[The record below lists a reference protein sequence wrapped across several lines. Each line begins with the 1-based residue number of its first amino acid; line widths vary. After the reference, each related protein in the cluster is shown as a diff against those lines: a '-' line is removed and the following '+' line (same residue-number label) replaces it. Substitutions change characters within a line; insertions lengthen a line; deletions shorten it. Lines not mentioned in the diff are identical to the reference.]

1 MPMTMTHFT
10 GNFPRG
16 FTPLLGARRHADPL
30 VDLGITWLEP
40 LPPDPPRSGTDEEAP
55 SVTLMLAR
63 AVANIVAIAA
73 ERARQTG
80 ELAALREEV
89 QRALDQPEP
98 ETNTDPREAG
108 MDEPPPISDA
118 ETQSEGERLAALMR
132 RQKAR

>member
-1 MPMTMTHFT
+1 MTMTHFT
-10 GNFPRG
+10 GNFPSG
-16 FTPLLGARRHADPL
+16 FTPRLRASRHADPL
-30 VDLGITWLEP
+30 IDFGITWLEP
-40 LPPDPPRSGTDEEAP
+40 VPPDEPRSGKAEEAP

-73 ERARQTG
+73 QRARQTG

-98 ETNTDPREAG
+98 EVNADPREAG
-108 MDEPPPISDA
+108 MEEPPPIIDA

-132 RQKAR
+132 RQKTR